1 MTLWKNYHL
10 AQSIPDAL
18 QALESAPGTAR
29 ILGGGTDLLLDLQ
42 QGRHAPVDTLVDVTA
57 VPEMT
62 ILEIRGEEL
71 YVGAAYPLN
80 QIVAHPFITEHA
92 PALQEAC
99 GLVGGPQVR
108 NSATLGGNVAHALP
122 AADGTIALFACG
134 AEAEV
139 ASAQGCARRPMAGL
153 FLGPGRSTLDPR
165 RELLI
170 GFYLPIRQP
179 GTASAFRRV
188 MRPQGVAL
196 PILNMAAWVQRLGN
210 KIVDLRLA
218 AGPSG
223 PVPQRLAAVEAAL
236 RGQVY
241 TAEVLKSAIQALL
254 ESVHFRSSPQRASA
268 EYRYQ
273 LSRSLLVDTLDA
285 AWQRAAHQ

>member
-1 MTLWKNYHL
+1 MTLWKTYHL

-42 QGRHAPVDTLVDVTA
+42 QGRHAPVDTLVDVTGI
-57 VPEMT
+57 PELT
-62 ILEIRGEEL
+62 ILEIRGDEF

-80 QIVAHPFITEHA
+80 QIVAHPLITEHA
-92 PALQEAC
+92 RALQEAC

-134 AEAEV
+134 AEAEI
-139 ASAQGCARRPMAGL
+139 ASAQGCARRPMAEL
-153 FLGPGRSTLDPR
+153 FLGPGRSALDPR
-165 RELLI
+165 GELLA
-170 GFYLPIRQP
+170 GFYLPLRQH

-196 PILNMAAWVQRLGN
+196 PILNMAAWVQRNGER
-210 KIVDLRLA
+210 IVDLRLA

-223 PVPQRLAAVEAAL
+223 PVPQRQAAVEAAL
-236 RGQVY
+236 RGQIFNRQTLEAGY
-241 TAEVLKSAIQALL
+241 QVLLDN
-254 ESVHFRSSPQRASA
+254 VRYRSSPQRASA

-273 LSRSLLVDTLDA
+273 LSRALLFDTLDA
-285 AWQRAAHQ
+285 AWQRAAL